1 MINLIAFREV
11 EHTEFENGENIELG
25 SLMAFL
31 KQHGFTA
38 QYIYLDRNHMMGST
52 ETFSDI
58 NVINVYNTTI
68 DHAFSLISKVKKKFP
83 QSVFFLFS
91 RFATEASELILEE
104 YAGIDGVILGHP
116 EYPLLTF
123 LNCIRDGKSICQAVS
138 ENDHIMSSYSKEGKY
153 AKDIDINL
161 LPVPD
166 RSMLM
171 ENKATIAYLNTS
183 YGCAG
188 KCSFCGLFY
197 RDKWTG
203 RGAMDI
209 FCEIISIYNKTGI
222 RIFIFDDAS
231 FEDMGED
238 GKKKLF
244 ELCRLLI
251 DYPVKFS
258 FRCFMRTESFKETE
272 EDIRLL
278 EKLKK
283 AGFVNILWGIEAG
296 NETDL
301 RLYQKRATVAD
312 NERIQRLLAQT
323 GHDFLYGFIMMNP
336 YSTVETLTSNV
347 EYLYKIKCTHLEYYI
362 SAVRLWYG
370 TALYQKLKCDE
381 LLIDEKDYK
390 NYYNY
395 HYVGKEVEAISNF
408 MFQEFNFHNVLMEAD
423 YEEYHFEQFFRYLKH
438 LFGKEV
444 AFYEKELK
452 HIQKKLLEEMYG
464 FFAPVYRE
472 LDLEFA
478 KEHVEDLKKNLEE
491 LYLEIKH
498 LKLKVIKFYTRKQV
512 K

>member
-1 MINLIAFREV
+1 
-11 EHTEFENGENIELG
+11 
-25 SLMAFL
+25 
-31 KQHGFTA
+31 
-38 QYIYLDRNHMMGST
+38 
-52 ETFSDI
+52 
-58 NVINVYNTTI
+58 
-68 DHAFSLISKVKKKFP
+68 
-83 QSVFFLFS
+83 
-91 RFATEASELILEE
+91 
-104 YAGIDGVILGHP
+104 
-116 EYPLLTF
+116 
-123 LNCIRDGKSICQAVS
+123 
-138 ENDHIMSSYSKEGKY
+138 
-153 AKDIDINL
+153 
-161 LPVPD
+161 
-166 RSMLM
+166 
-171 ENKATIAYLNTS
+171 
-183 YGCAG
+183 
-188 KCSFCGLFY
+188 
-197 RDKWTG
+197 
-203 RGAMDI
+203 
-209 FCEIISIYNKTGI
+209 
-222 RIFIFDDAS
+222 
-231 FEDMGED
+231 
-238 GKKKLF
+238 
-244 ELCRLLI
+244 
-251 DYPVKFS
+251 
-258 FRCFMRTESFKETE
+258 
-272 EDIRLL
+272 
-278 EKLKK
+278 
-283 AGFVNILWGIEAG
+283 
-296 NETDL
+296 
-301 RLYQKRATVAD
+301 
-312 NERIQRLLAQT
+312 
-323 GHDFLYGFIMMNP
+323 MNP

-395 HYVGKEVEAISNF
+395 HYIDKEVEAISNF

>member
-1 MINLIAFREV
+1 M
-11 EHTEFENGENIELG
+11 
-25 SLMAFL
+25 
-31 KQHGFTA
+31 
-38 QYIYLDRNHMMGST
+38 
-52 ETFSDI
+52 
-58 NVINVYNTTI
+58 
-68 DHAFSLISKVKKKFP
+68 
-83 QSVFFLFS
+83 FFLFS

-209 FCEIISIYNKTGI
+209 FARLFQFTIRQEFEFLFLMMPVLKIWVKT
-222 RIFIFDDAS
+222 
-231 FEDMGED
+231 EKET
-238 GKKKLF
+238 F

-283 AGFVNILWGIEAG
+283 AGFVNILWGIEA
-296 NETDL
+296 EMK
-301 RLYQKRATVAD
+301 QICVC
-312 NERIQRLLAQT
+312 
-323 GHDFLYGFIMMNP
+323 
-336 YSTVETLTSNV
+336 
-347 EYLYKIKCTHLEYYI
+347 IK
-362 SAVRLWYG
+362 
-370 TALYQKLKCDE
+370 
-381 LLIDEKDYK
+381 
-390 NYYNY
+390 
-395 HYVGKEVEAISNF
+395 KE
-408 MFQEFNFHNVLMEAD
+408 Q
-423 YEEYHFEQFFRYLKH
+423 Q
-438 LFGKEV
+438 
-444 AFYEKELK
+444 
-452 HIQKKLLEEMYG
+452 
-464 FFAPVYRE
+464 
-472 LDLEFA
+472 
-478 KEHVEDLKKNLEE
+478 
-491 LYLEIKH
+491 
-498 LKLKVIKFYTRKQV
+498 
-512 K
+512 